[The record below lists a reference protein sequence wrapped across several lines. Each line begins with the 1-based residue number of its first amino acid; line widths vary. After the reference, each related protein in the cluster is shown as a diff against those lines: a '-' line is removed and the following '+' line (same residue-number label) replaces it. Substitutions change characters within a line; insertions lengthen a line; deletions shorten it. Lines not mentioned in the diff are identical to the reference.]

1 MQTQIFVCELCYCDL
16 FVYCPPKYAYERV
29 LPSEACH
36 KEIVEK
42 SKVFFVRVIL
52 PELIAKYFSLHRV
65 PHAPNDVNCDNET
78 VNVCY
83 CQTPRRDPMVTC
95 AGERCTFKEFHCR
108 CVDLRTAPKR
118 DWFCDQCRQ

>member
-42 SKVFFVRVIL
+42 SKVFFVRVICL
-52 PELIAKYFSLHRV
+52 NLLRNILAYI
-65 PHAPNDVNCDNET
+65 
-78 VNVCY
+78 
-83 CQTPRRDPMVTC
+83 
-95 AGERCTFKEFHCR
+95 EFLMPL
-108 CVDLRTAPKR
+108 VM
-118 DWFCDQCRQ
+118 